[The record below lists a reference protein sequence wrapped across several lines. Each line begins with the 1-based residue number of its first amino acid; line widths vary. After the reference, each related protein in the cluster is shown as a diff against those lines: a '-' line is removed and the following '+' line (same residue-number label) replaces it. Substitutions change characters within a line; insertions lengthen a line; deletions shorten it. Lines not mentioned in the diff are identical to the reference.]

1 MTQRTILVAQAA
13 YFLNLLRKFMMSPMI
28 RKTKLRIQNGSSSCR
43 ETSWICTD
51 QFNLSSAELEIQSM
65 MDVSIHQEDLA
76 VQRTPLIDLVILMV
90 TEKTASIPIPKTTQA
105 HVQMCSTS
113 CWKDISKRSLE
124 VLVGAR
130 KTETDKRLLQRTI
143 SIMDPVIRCTTL
155 PSHSDKDHPKDSIS
169 FLMEFNTLLSS
180 ISLREILLKMNLPD
194 HRSVLTDPEDQAK
207 MEMETPRSSGVN
219 SPPNAHT

>member
-1 MTQRTILVAQAA
+1 MVIPLDSQYLARRNVFIRDLVA
-13 YFLNLLRKFMMSPMI
+13 L
-28 RKTKLRIQNGSSSCR
+28 GSSEGSGITP
-43 ETSWICTD
+43 EVPDDPKDNSAVVAEKQAGYVLTNLT
-51 QFNLSSAELEIQSM
+51 LSSAELEIQSM

-90 TEKTASIPIPKTTQA
+90 TEKTASTPTPTTTQA

-130 KTETDKRLLQRTI
+130 KTETDKRLLQRT
-143 SIMDPVIRCTTL
+143 
-155 PSHSDKDHPKDSIS
+155 
-169 FLMEFNTLLSS
+169 
-180 ISLREILLKMNLPD
+180 EIPLKRNLPD
-194 HRSVLTDPEDQAK
+194 HRSVLTDSEDQAK
-207 MEMETPRSSGVN
+207 MEMEIPRSSGVN